1 MFTQDRP
8 VGWVDGPRPIRPTH
22 NATHGSDAIR
32 KYSDF
37 MLHRRYGVKYFLQE
51 GLKATRVI
59 WKVWSPGPADAS
71 DHMGGK
77 SPCSVSQTFFKC
89 ESQCL
94 WYKTYRSG
102 KGTRE
107 PSEPSLPS
115 FDKGMGQIPML
126 YLQEEQD
133 YMFTAAQLCTPRF
146 LNVLSYRLEKES
158 REPQIVESNYRAMWQ
173 HFEK

>member
-1 MFTQDRP
+1 MFRLHAPQALWCKIFSAGRIK
-8 VGWVDGPRPIRPTH
+8 G
-22 NATHGSDAIR
+22 NAGN
-32 KYSDF
+32 
-37 MLHRRYGVKYFLQE
+37 LE
-51 GLKATRVI
+51 GLI
-59 WKVWSPGPADAS
+59 SWAS
-71 DHMGGK
+71 WCLWPHGGGK
-77 SPCSVSQTFFKC
+77 SPCSVNQTFFKC

-158 REPQIVESNYRAMWQ
+158 REPQIVESNYRAMCQ